1 MTVVSIP
8 PHTKKLDQGAR
19 GKSKS
24 VGLSPWS
31 NYTHPDDIIP
41 KKGKW
46 NQYYSMYKKHSMVRA
61 AIDKQAESATNVG
74 YDFVPRDSRSRIR
87 QGELKVLKEFFSK
100 QRDFLYELRRI
111 YKDLLIYGDAFLYIV
126 PDRSRKPHSLKRL
139 APYTIAV
146 RAAGNGEIIGY
157 AQFDPQ
163 DRTNSKYTLFEPY
176 EIIHFRIDDPDN
188 DLYGLSP
195 LESLEWAV
203 SADIYAQRFNAAFF
217 QNSGITGTIISVN
230 GVDPDEIERNRKF
243 LMEHYTGPDAAHKP
257 IFLEGQN
264 VTVEKA
270 VETHHDMGFL
280 EGRRFILMEIL
291 AVLDVPPTKVGIMES
306 ANRSNSKEQDKSF
319 RSESVAPLQY
329 IVESALNAQFVQPV
343 LGVQNTIFVHSE
355 GDTRDA

>member
-1 MTVVSIP
+1 
-8 PHTKKLDQGAR
+8 
-19 GKSKS
+19 
-24 VGLSPWS
+24 
-31 NYTHPDDIIP
+31 
-41 KKGKW
+41 
-46 NQYYSMYKKHSMVRA
+46 
-61 AIDKQAESATNVG
+61 
-74 YDFVPRDSRSRIR
+74 
-87 QGELKVLKEFFSK
+87 
-100 QRDFLYELRRI
+100 
-111 YKDLLIYGDAFLYIV
+111 
-126 PDRSRKPHSLKRL
+126 
-139 APYTIAV
+139 
-146 RAAGNGEIIGY
+146 
-157 AQFDPQ
+157 
-163 DRTNSKYTLFEPY
+163 
-176 EIIHFRIDDPDN
+176 
-188 DLYGLSP
+188 
-195 LESLEWAV
+195 
-203 SADIYAQRFNAAFF
+203 
-217 QNSGITGTIISVN
+217 N

-355 GDTRDA
+355 GDTRDAVELMDYYTKGIAWGIYNPNEVRAKMGQAP